1 MKLNTGVELAREGV
15 RNMKRALRRAL
26 EPNADAREQTVG
38 RECALALLARS
49 IDFGHGRLAVLRLLI
64 AVEAG
69 ADVPPAFWN
78 YCARA
83 AAKAAELQE
92 LYVRAAKRAA
102 HPTPRLNEGISIA
115 A

>member
-1 MKLNTGVELAREGV
+1 
-15 RNMKRALRRAL
+15 MKRALRGAL
-26 EPNADAREQTVG
+26 KPDADSSEQTVG

-49 IDFGHGRLAVLRLLI
+49 IDFGHGRLAVIRLAI
-64 AVEAG
+64 AVDAG
-69 ADVPPAFWN
+69 ADVPPPFWN
-78 YCARA
+78 YCARV

-102 HPTPRLNEGISIA
+102 HPMQEISNA